1 MSTLN
6 VRLPEDL
13 ASRLAQEAEL
23 SHKPR
28 SELAREA
35 IRAYMERQEQERYMA
50 RFLAEAQEIYSDEG
64 LGREA
69 AEIAKD
75 LGPLEAEPPDEP
87 GDSQD
92 EASGGD
98 WWR

>member
-13 ASRLAQEAEL
+13 ENLLAREAEL
-23 SHKPR
+23 AHKPR

-35 IRAYMERQEQERYMA
+35 IRTYLEQLERERHLSQ
-50 RFLAEAQEIYSDEG
+50 FLAEAREVYSDEG
-64 LGREA
+64 LRQDAREV
-69 AEIAKD
+69 AED
-75 LGPLEAEPPDEP
+75 LGPFEAEPPDEP

-92 EASGGD
+92 EASGND

>member
-6 VRLPEDL
+6 VRLPDDL
-13 ASRLAQEAEL
+13 EEQLAREAEL

-35 IRAYMERQEQERYMA
+35 IRVYLERIEQERYMA
-50 RFLAEAQEIYSDEG
+50 SFLAEAREIYADEG
-64 LGREA
+64 LRREA
-69 AEIAKD
+69 DEIAED

-87 GDSQD
+87 GDPQD